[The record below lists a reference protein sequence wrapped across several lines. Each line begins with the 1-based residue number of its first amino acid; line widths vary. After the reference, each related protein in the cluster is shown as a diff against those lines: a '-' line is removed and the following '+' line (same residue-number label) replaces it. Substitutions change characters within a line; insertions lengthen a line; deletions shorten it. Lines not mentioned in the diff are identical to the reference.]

1 MRVSTLATDSISI
14 SSFMGGIWNNHVNV
28 DLNFVRVYQSRNQRS
43 SLFWFLKIRLYFKAQ
58 PSSDSSEVLP
68 TAVLWVWGCKITR
81 RKTHLAELRSILEH
95 VTSSQAGCNKCLHLD
110 KETIPIHCF
119 YQCSGST
126 LVVSADISAMSI
138 IILDVGAYRKYIS
151 LLWDRYFSPGL
162 VAS

>member
-14 SSFMGGIWNNHVNV
+14 SSFMGGIWNNHVYV

-58 PSSDSSEVLP
+58 PSSDSSEVVP
-68 TAVLWVWGCKITR
+68 TAVLCVWGCKITH
-81 RKTHLAELRSILEH
+81 KTHLAELRSILEH

-119 YQCSGST
+119 YQCSGS
-126 LVVSADISAMSI
+126 LCRYFSMSI